1 MENAELEKKLI
12 EKPLLPPAAPP
23 APARTFTLIDP
34 RDHFIGVCLA
44 KIVEHQVANGKWE
57 HDVAAS
63 QAVRFAD
70 AVMRCRATVS
80 RPTVSGAGRPFVP
93 AVVASPVDTQEGGA
107 VPGVSPEILP
117 VQPPAPVQAPK
128 PPPAAAPIPGTVPA
142 TAVPATSIPAPIA
155 ERIGVQPP
163 LAEVG

>member
-1 MENAELEKKLI
+1 MENVNKELEKKLV
-12 EKPLLPPAAPP
+12 EKPLMPPQAAP
-23 APARTFTLIDP
+23 RTFTLIDP

-70 AVMRCRATVS
+70 AVMRQRATVS
-80 RPTVSGAGRPFVP
+80 RQTVAGAGRPFVP
-93 AVVASPVDTQEGGA
+93 AVVAPVEAA
-107 VPGVSPEILP
+107 VPAEEILP
-117 VQPPAPVQAPK
+117 VHPPEQVQAPK
-128 PPPAAAPIPGTVPA
+128 PAVQPPPAAAPIPGTVPA